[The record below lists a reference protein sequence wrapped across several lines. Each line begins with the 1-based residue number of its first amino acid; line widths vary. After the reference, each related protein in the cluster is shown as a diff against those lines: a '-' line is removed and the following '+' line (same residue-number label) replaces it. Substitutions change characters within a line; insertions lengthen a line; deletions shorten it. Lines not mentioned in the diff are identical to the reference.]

1 MMYTLYRITHSPVAD
16 VFVIWAKL
24 VDAEQGAAAKAP
36 KASKAQGKASSGPP
50 SSSIRGFLVER
61 GARGLSTPV
70 IEGKLSLRTSVTGQ
84 VVLEDVRV
92 PAENLL
98 PGAKGLSVRARFQ
111 YFQILYILHGTWIP
125 IPGFPLPVCQ
135 MFLADAFLDL

>member
-1 MMYTLYRITHSPVAD
+1 MYIFISLIRIHLRVPDAFVHRITHAPVAD

-24 VDAEQGAAAKAP
+24 VDAEPSAKTKPP
-36 KASKAQGKASSGPP
+36 KAGSKASTGPP
-50 SSSIRGFLVER
+50 SSSIRGFIVER

-84 VVLEDVRV
+84 VALEDVRV

-98 PGAKGLSVRARFQ
+98 PGAKGLSVRV
-111 YFQILYILHGTWIP
+111 LCLSC
-125 IPGFPLPVCQ
+125 PLAHLTLTGCSVK
-135 MFLADAFLDL
+135 